1 MRERVLSG
9 GLVLFFSLV
18 AAGLAED
25 AIVKEV
31 IDGDTFRL
39 TDGRKVR
46 LIGVDCPEMRY
57 PSGEG
62 MLGTL
67 RLKGF
72 MSPEERKALAPRLQ
86 QVADRLNSVAEL
98 ITKLVKRPIEGKKVR
113 LEFDAVSGQKDRYG
127 RLLAYVWV
135 RERGREQMVNAILLS
150 RGMARLYDR
159 FKFSRAAEFKTL
171 EAVAR
176 KKRLGIWRFPT
187 VNK

>member
-9 GLVLFFSLV
+9 GLVLFFSLA

-39 TDGRKVR
+39 KDGRKVR
-46 LIGVDCPEMRY
+46 LIGVDCPEMHY

-72 MSPEERKALAPRLQ
+72 MSPEKRKALAPRLQ
-86 QVADRLNSVAEL
+86 QIADRLNGVAQL
-98 ITKLVKRPIEGKKVR
+98 ITKLLKQPIEGKKVR
-113 LEFDAVSGQKDRYG
+113 LEFDAVSGREDRYG

-135 RERGREQMVNAILLS
+135 KKRGKEQMVNAILLK

-159 FKFSRAAEFKTL
+159 FKFSKLAEFKKL
-171 EAVAR
+171 EAAAR
-176 KKRLGIWRFPT
+176 KKQLGIWRFPT
-187 VNK
+187 VN

>member
-9 GLVLFFSLV
+9 GLVLFFSLA

-39 TDGRKVR
+39 KDGRKVR
-46 LIGVDCPEMRY
+46 LIGVDCPEMHY

-72 MSPEERKALAPRLQ
+72 MSPEKRKALAPRLQ
-86 QVADRLNSVAEL
+86 QIADRLNGVAQL
-98 ITKLVKRPIEGKKVR
+98 ITKLVKQPIEGKKVR
-113 LEFDAVSGQKDRYG
+113 LEFDAVSGREDRYG

-135 RERGREQMVNAILLS
+135 KKRGKEQMVNAILLK

-159 FKFSRAAEFKTL
+159 FKFSKLAEFKKL
-171 EAVAR
+171 EAAAR
-176 KKRLGIWRFPT
+176 KKQLGIWRFPT
-187 VNK
+187 VN